1 MEDKTQVADEE
12 VLIEKI
18 LRWAEKQK
26 QQQQAKSNLE
36 GELEK

>member
-12 VLIEKI
+12 ALIERI

-26 QQQQAKSNLE
+26 QQQEKSDV
-36 GELEK
+36 GVIDV

>member
-1 MEDKTQVADEE
+1 MEDKTQVVDEE
-12 VLIEKI
+12 ALIEKI